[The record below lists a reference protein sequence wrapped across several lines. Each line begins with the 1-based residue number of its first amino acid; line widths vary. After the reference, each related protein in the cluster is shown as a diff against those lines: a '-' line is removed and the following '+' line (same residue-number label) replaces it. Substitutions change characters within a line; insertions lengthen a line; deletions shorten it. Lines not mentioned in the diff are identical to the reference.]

1 MHLNTRFAIAGI
13 LAMGLAAEVSAWD
26 EYTPVAKGKIE
37 ADLMAGYNIA
47 PTAGGFSPSLQV
59 KYGIIDGL
67 DVEVFEALA
76 TDPEV
81 GAGQPNLALKY
92 SHSSGFGGFIGA
104 DLPVA
109 SEKVVADPA
118 TVLYVAAQYLKT
130 IDKVLL
136 SDWLLY
142 TRSLE
147 SGAVGSIDLYVKP
160 QYNINDK
167 IGPYI
172 GLDYKADEKFESY
185 AITAKPG
192 LNYVINGTYSAE
204 ANVGITKTKDVDDLS
219 VAAYVGFY
227 GVF

>member
-1 MHLNTRFAIAGI
+1 MYLNTRLAIAGI
-13 LAMGLAAEVSAWD
+13 LAMGLAAEVCAWD
-26 EYTPVAKGKIE
+26 EFAPVAKGKTE
-37 ADLMAGYNIA
+37 VDLMAGYA
-47 PTAGGFSPSLQV
+47 LSPTAGSFSPSLQV

-67 DVEVFEALA
+67 DVELFEALA

-81 GAGQPNLALKY
+81 GAYQPNLAVKY
-92 SHSSGFGGFIGA
+92 SHASGFGGFIGA
-104 DLPVA
+104 DLPFA
-109 SEKVVADPA
+109 SEKVVAEPA

-147 SGAVGSIDLYVKP
+147 SGAVGSIDLYIKP
-160 QYNINDK
+160 QYNVNDK
-167 IGPYI
+167 VGPYL
-172 GLDYKADEKFESY
+172 GLDYKTDEKFESY

-192 LNYVINGTYSAE
+192 LCYVINGTYSAE
-204 ANVGITKTKDVDDLS
+204 ANVGITKMKDMDDLMT
-219 VAAYVGFY
+219 VAYVGFY